1 MAKVTKRGDELQ
13 SKKLELLEDI
23 TSTVREIYKI
33 KGPIKDVRTVIDV
46 LGGKVIENSQT
57 DNMDILVCQN
67 GVQIVIPGYT
77 AREQKNMHLAKGI
90 GYIYLY
96 SNYMAN
102 NKKYDVNDAMK
113 MHNIYIFALSFMMPR
128 HEYLQVLLAE
138 TKGNVA
144 DTKKIAEYFHVPEM
158 SAIMRG
164 VYLGYL
170 ELF

>member
-1 MAKVTKRGDELQ
+1 MVFRIGKPPQPTLNTLTMLNKILYNAGKI
-13 SKKLELLEDI
+13 LL
-23 TSTVREIYKI
+23 S
-33 KGPIKDVRTVIDV
+33 
-46 LGGKVIENSQT
+46 S
-57 DNMDILVCQN
+57 
-67 GVQIVIPGYT
+67 
-77 AREQKNMHLAKGI
+77 
-90 GYIYLY
+90 
-96 SNYMAN
+96 
-102 NKKYDVNDAMK
+102 

-128 HEYLQVLLAE
+128 HEYLQVLLSE

>member
-23 TSTVREIYKI
+23 TSTIREIYKI

-67 GVQIVIPGYT
+67 GVQIVIPGYI

-96 SNYMAN
+96 SNYMDN

-128 HEYLQVLLAE
+128 HEYLQVLLAA
-138 TKGNVA
+138 TKGSVA